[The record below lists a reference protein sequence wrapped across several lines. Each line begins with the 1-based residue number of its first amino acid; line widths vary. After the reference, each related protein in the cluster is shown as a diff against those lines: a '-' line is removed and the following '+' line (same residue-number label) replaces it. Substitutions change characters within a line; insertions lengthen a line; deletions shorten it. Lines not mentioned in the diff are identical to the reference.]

1 MPFKVTPYRLE
12 MIADILFILG
22 VIFSLILFFSL
33 GGAGFLAGFLTL
45 SASAIFSYLLYAAAK
60 ILRNTEDILDYL
72 KNNSTEDNNDET

>member
-1 MPFKVTPYRLE
+1 MPFKITPYRLE

-22 VIFSLILFFSL
+22 IIAGLILFV